1 MEQFYCKY
9 SKIIFLQSILH
20 YLKVVVRI
28 NFYLTVFFSNIF
40 WPFMHCNKWGKNQN
54 CASLENL
61 NKLEP
66 HFAFLTM
73 AISM

>member
-28 NFYLTVFFSNIF
+28 NFYLTAFFFQTSFTIYAL
-40 WPFMHCNKWGKNQN
+40 Q
-54 CASLENL
+54 
-61 NKLEP
+61 
-66 HFAFLTM
+66 
-73 AISM
+73 

>member
-28 NFYLTVFFSNIF
+28 NFYLTVFFLNIF
-40 WPFMHCNKWGKNQN
+40 YHLCIAINEGKIKIVL
-54 CASLENL
+54 AWKIKINL
-61 NKLEP
+61 NHTL
-66 HFAFLTM
+66 HF
-73 AISM
+73 